1 VAHRSINLADTDRWF
16 GQRPFVPNEHLTED
30 QKLSMLAQPPAER
43 RFLLERMPAA
53 ITRAVDE
60 GRSARA
66 EALKAE
72 YEFMMEVESGVCRG
86 INE

>member
-1 VAHRSINLADTDRWF
+1 M
-16 GQRPFVPNEHLTED
+16 LT
-30 QKLSMLAQPPAER
+30 QPAAER

-53 ITRAVDE
+53 IARAVEE
-60 GRSARA
+60 GRPARA

>member
-1 VAHRSINLADTDRWF
+1 VAHRSINLADTDRCF
-16 GQRPFVPNEHLTED
+16 GQKPIVPNEHLTED
-30 QKLSMLAQPPAER
+30 QKVSMLTQPAAER

-53 ITRAVDE
+53 IARAVEE
-60 GRSARA
+60 GRPARA